1 MKKIFL
7 YIIIIVLIIGIVF
20 TGLKLF
26 FKNRNVSKKLSF
38 WSIQLKPIYEK
49 EINKIIND
57 FEKTHPEYKVV
68 WVDIPIQEAQKRTLA
83 SILSSTPPDLINL
96 NPDFSVILAQ
106 RNALHIFSENDIE
119 QFHSG
124 LSSKLKYDG
133 KIYALPFYATSPV
146 TIYNKEIYNKCLK
159 NEFIKSYDD
168 LFKVSKDLYACSGI
182 SPFAASLNE
191 GDVLAKILN
200 KYDINS
206 FLNDVEIDSAAY
218 IYSMFN
224 NMYKNNFLPKDVL
237 SINHRE
243 VIEKY
248 MSNQALMIVA
258 GSNFI
263 DMIKQNASD
272 IYVKSEID
280 KQLTGKNGRY
290 DISLMN
296 LVIPEK
302 SKNKEAALDF
312 ALLLTNKENQLQLAK
327 LTNVLPANKYALADE
342 YFKNCSEDLVD
353 KSRCVSVLQL
363 NNLND
368 VEFPSKN
375 RKTIN
380 EAINKT
386 FEEILLDENINQNQI
401 IEKIKN
407 LSKIIE
413 NLEN

>member
-1 MKKIFL
+1 
-7 YIIIIVLIIGIVF
+7 
-20 TGLKLF
+20 
-26 FKNRNVSKKLSF
+26 
-38 WSIQLKPIYEK
+38 
-49 EINKIIND
+49 
-57 FEKTHPEYKVV
+57 
-68 WVDIPIQEAQKRTLA
+68 
-83 SILSSTPPDLINL
+83 
-96 NPDFSVILAQ
+96 
-106 RNALHIFSENDIE
+106 
-119 QFHSG
+119 
-124 LSSKLKYDG
+124 
-133 KIYALPFYATSPV
+133 
-146 TIYNKEIYNKCLK
+146 
-159 NEFIKSYDD
+159 
-168 LFKVSKDLYACSGI
+168 
-182 SPFAASLNE
+182 
-191 GDVLAKILN
+191 
-200 KYDINS
+200 
-206 FLNDVEIDSAAY
+206 
-218 IYSMFN
+218 MFN